1 MTFKI
6 DQAIDLL
13 ERTPEALKAMLS
25 GLSNDWTRA
34 NEGGDSW
41 SPFDVVGHL
50 VHGERTDWIPRIFI
64 IMNDSDQKTFHP
76 YDRFAQFE
84 ESKGK
89 SLEDLLEEFES
100 LRRSNLEQLKGFNL
114 TESDL
119 QRSGIHPSLG
129 PVTLLNLLSAWVVH
143 DQGHIAQISRV
154 LAKQYKDE
162 VGPWTKYMTILK
174 YSPKE

>member
-1 MTFKI
+1 MKFKLEN
-6 DQAIDLL
+6 AIELL
-13 ERTPEALKAMLS
+13 ERTPAVLKELLS
-25 GLSNDWTRA
+25 GLSEDWIHQ

-41 SPFDVVGHL
+41 SPYVVVGHL
-50 VHGERTDWIPRIFI
+50 VHGERTDWIPRTFI

-89 SLEDLLEEFES
+89 TLDELLEEFES
-100 LRRSNLEQLKGFNL
+100 LRKANLEQLKGFGL
-114 TESDL
+114 MESDL
-119 QRSGIHPSLG
+119 NREGIHPSLG
-129 PVTLLNLLSAWVVH
+129 PVSLSNLLSAWVVH